1 MSDSGQRTEK
11 PTHQRVRKAREE
23 GRFAVSREF
32 VSALQ
37 FLAFVGILGW
47 GGSRWFRQLQI
58 VTRRLLGASMSMS
71 LTAGTIPAALREVGV
86 PLALPMIWAGFGLMA
101 VSLATQLATTQMGFS
116 LSRLTPAFSRLSPL
130 AQLRQL
136 PRRNLGSLGQA
147 LLLLPLFGVAVYA
160 VAKANLP
167 LYLRLPLFGLETGIA
182 HVFESLR
189 DLMWRAAAVFLLIGI
204 LDFFRQKQLYRK
216 DLRMSKQEIKD
227 EFKESEGDPRL
238 KSRIR
243 RLQRDLIR
251 RQMLKEVP
259 QATAVIV
266 NPTHFAVAIRY
277 RAESLGAPR
286 VVAKGKNLIAL
297 RIRQL
302 ALDHQV
308 PIVENPPLAQALY
321 KSVNVGEEIP
331 SNLYRAV
338 AEVLA
343 YIYRLMNQKL
353 PG

>member
-1 MSDSGQRTEK
+1 MFD
-11 PTHQRVRKAREE
+11 
-23 GRFAVSREF
+23 
-32 VSALQ
+32 
-37 FLAFVGILGW
+37 
-47 GGSRWFRQLQI
+47 
-58 VTRRLLGASMSMS
+58 
-71 LTAGTIPAALREVGV
+71 
-86 PLALPMIWAGFGLMA
+86 
-101 VSLATQLATTQMGFS
+101 
-116 LSRLTPAFSRLSPL
+116 
-130 AQLRQL
+130 
-136 PRRNLGSLGQA
+136 
-147 LLLLPLFGVAVYA
+147 
-160 VAKANLP
+160 
-167 LYLRLPLFGLETGIA
+167 
-182 HVFESLR
+182 SLR
-189 DLMWRAAAVFLLIGI
+189 DLLWRAAAVFLLIGI
-204 LDFFRQKQLYRK
+204 LDFFRQRQLYQK

-277 RAESLGAPR
+277 RSDSSGAPR

-297 RIRQL
+297 RIRHI
-302 ALDHQV
+302 AVDHQV

-331 SNLYRAV
+331 SHLYRAV